1 MLGIP
6 RNPQEW
12 QQPKPLPKFSRCF
25 RRLRPKS
32 LGKKENGNSGCKIP
46 GICRPFLSGVVLWVL
61 EEGNL
66 FILEFLGISGVGLK
80 GWNSMK
86 NEASASLPPDGL
98 GIRAASERFGNSS
111 SLARAGNPGFKAA
124 GKTWEFLLALAGGNR
139 EWNFPYSHFFER
151 FPEIFPPLHPRGNP
165 RILQGWNS
173 QLPESCSCSTLKFG
187 MKGWN
192 VRDLE
197 LAWKIQG
204 DKTDPK
210 ITGKG
215 LSGQRGVFQRKTWRI
230 IPVCPLL
237 LIDS

>member
-66 FILEFLGISGVGLK
+66 FILEFLGISGAGLK

-124 GKTWEFLLALAGGNR
+124 GKTWEFLLAIAGGNR

-151 FPEIFPPLHPRGNP
+151 FPEIFRPLHPRGKSQDSPGMEFPTSRVLQLFHPQIRDERLECSGSRAGFENP
-165 RILQGWNS
+165 G
-173 QLPESCSCSTLKFG
+173 G
-187 MKGWN
+187 
-192 VRDLE
+192 
-197 LAWKIQG
+197 
-204 DKTDPK
+204 
-210 ITGKG
+210 
-215 LSGQRGVFQRKTWRI
+215 
-230 IPVCPLL
+230 
-237 LIDS
+237 